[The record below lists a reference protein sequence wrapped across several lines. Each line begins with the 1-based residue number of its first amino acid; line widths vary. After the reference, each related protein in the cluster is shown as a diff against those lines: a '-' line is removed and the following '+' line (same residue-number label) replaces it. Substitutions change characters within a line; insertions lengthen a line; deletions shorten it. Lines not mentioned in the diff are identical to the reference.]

1 MCQYDIDFKGFY
13 TTVVVLRTDNIVLVL
28 NTLNTSDDNQKLR
41 INEGIRASELR
52 VLEDGREST
61 VMSREDA
68 IERAYSLGLDLIEIS
83 AKANPPVAKIT
94 DYGKFMY
101 AQKKIQKDIKSRQT
115 NFEVK
120 SIQVK
125 VGTGDG
131 DLKLKAS
138 RASAW
143 LEDGHR
149 VKVELYLK
157 GRTKYMDKD
166 FLHDRLSKVLSLV
179 TEPYKIVEEFKD
191 SSKGITVLIELD
203 KKAVKK
209 PAEVPTN
216 DQVETA
222 EGTIPEEMQE

>member
-1 MCQYDIDFKGFY
+1 M
-13 TTVVVLRTDNIVLVL
+13 
-28 NTLNTSDDNQKLR
+28 NTSDDNQKLR

-52 VLEDGREST
+52 VLEDGRESC

-101 AQKKIQKDIKSRQT
+101 AQKKIQKEIKSRQT
-115 NFEVK
+115 NVELK

-131 DLKLKAS
+131 DLKLKADK
-138 RASAW
+138 ASLW
-143 LEDGHR
+143 LREGHR
-149 VKVELYLK
+149 VKAELYLK
-157 GRTKYMDKD
+157 GRTKYMDKV

-191 SSKGITVLIELD
+191 SSKGISILIEPD
-203 KKAVKK
+203 KKVVKK
-209 PAEVPTN
+209 TITTSKESPN
-216 DQVETA
+216 DQIETA
-222 EGTIPEEMQE
+222 EEAIVNDMHDEA